1 MNQYIIANRIKDLS
15 RAIYILSLSGK
26 VADNDNMI
34 KLTDELEEEI
44 SSLRKCISLEQSGF
58 YQPKSD
64 LKGLAAREALR

>member
-58 YQPKSD
+58 YHPKSD
-64 LKGLAAREALR
+64 LKGLAAREAQ